1 MFTSR
6 LLPDTLEVIYPLY
19 HLPSRLH
26 GGEHACRTGDGFS
39 SQNLLVLQHGFEPK
53 GPSTVLSV
61 WGSLRRKQF
70 QVTIATVTVSHGV
83 SLPVATSARPSYYH
97 ASLPS
102 LLPSLPPG
110 GISQTSREA
119 HIRMDSF
126 SPSPLPPP
134 SLSLSF

>member
-1 MFTSR
+1 MEENMRVEQEMGSV
-6 LLPDTLEVIYPLY
+6 PKTL
-19 HLPSRLH
+19 
-26 GGEHACRTGDGFS
+26 
-39 SQNLLVLQHGFEPK
+39 NLLVLQHGFEPK

-102 LLPSLPPG
+102 LLPSLPAG

-126 SPSPLPPP
+126 SPSPLPPASV
-134 SLSLSF
+134 SLFLRVTAIHTCMSF